1 MNHDV
6 SECLFIEVE
15 VVGHKNRH
23 VTLFDRFFLFPPLKC
38 ELPQG
43 TIGMHETELGRSQ
56 LVVKIQAVALPEH
69 VLQSHCKFIGIGTIS
84 SQSFFVYLHHNCK
97 LISI

>member
-6 SECLFIEVE
+6 SECLFIEIE

-23 VTLFDRFFLFPPLKC
+23 VTLFDRLVLFSPLIC

-56 LVVKIQAVALPEH
+56 LVVSKT
-69 VLQSHCKFIGIGTIS
+69 LQ
-84 SQSFFVYLHHNCK
+84 N
-97 LISI
+97 

>member
-1 MNHDV
+1 MDHLMNHDV

-23 VTLFDRFFLFPPLKC
+23 VTLLDWFFLFPPAIS

-56 LVVKIQAVALPEH
+56 LVVKIKAVALPEH
-69 VLQSHCKFIGIGTIS
+69 TRHRVVICYHFIKIYKTLQ
-84 SQSFFVYLHHNCK
+84 N
-97 LISI
+97 